1 MSAWKGDALVDGKL
15 LEDLAAKM
23 GVFISNLSSDYYVSL
38 VGGEL
43 LKFTARDYSLNAWSY
58 CLEYL
63 YHTTYQVNSYDEL
76 DTILAQLSEELK

>member
-1 MSAWKGDALVDGKL
+1 MSAWKGGALMDGKL

-23 GVFISNLSSDYYVSL
+23 GVFISNLSSDYYVAL

-43 LKFTARDYSLNAWSY
+43 QKLNSRDYSLDAWRY

-63 YHTTYQVNSYDEL
+63 YHKTYQVQSYDEL
-76 DTILAQLSEELK
+76 DATLAQLADETE